1 MEKRYLTVSA
11 LNRYLKAKI
20 DADTQLQKIL
30 IKGEISNFKHHSSG
44 HLYFTLKDE
53 KSRIN
58 AVMFS
63 SKANKMLFKLENG
76 MKVLIQA
83 SVSVYDVAGTYQLY
97 VDSIEQDGLGNLF
110 LRYEQ
115 LKKQLSLEGLFD
127 LDKKITIPKFPS
139 KIAVLSAYPSAALAD
154 IVRTIN
160 LRFPVVRVIVFH
172 VAIPVQGKDAYIH
185 IIRTLNYVDTLKFS
199 TIIIA
204 RGGGSLEDLWN
215 FNEEGLARAIC
226 NCKTPI
232 ISGVGHEV
240 DFTICDFVADYRAA
254 TPTAAAIKATPD
266 LIELKQSVN
275 NLQYKLNTLMKQKIT
290 LNEQLLRRI
299 KSFYLFKNPDKLF
312 EDKKAKVDYLYDR
325 LNDIFTYNLSNQC
338 NKAKHLMQIFNHQAN
353 LFTINQNNHL
363 NLINQSMEQLM
374 KQKMKYEQE
383 RFYYLVSKL
392 NTLSPLTTLERGYA
406 IILKDEKVI
415 SKADDLKSGD
425 KVEIKMK
432 GGSQKAIIE

>member
-1 MEKRYLTVSA
+1 MEKKYLTVSA

-20 DADTQLQKIL
+20 DADTQLQRIL

-53 KSRIN
+53 QSRIN

-63 SKANKMLFKLENG
+63 SKARKMLFELENG

-97 VDSIEQDGLGNLF
+97 VDTIEQDGLGNLF

-115 LKKQLSLEGLFD
+115 LKKQLSLEGVFD
-127 LDKKITIPKFPS
+127 LDRKITIPKFPT

-160 LRFPVVRVIVFH
+160 LRFPVVRVIVFP
-172 VAIPVQGKDAYIH
+172 IPVQGKDAYIQ
-185 IIRTLNYVDTLKFS
+185 IIRTLNYVDTLGFS

-215 FNEEGLARAIC
+215 FNEEELARAIYR
-226 NCKTPI
+226 CKTPV

-266 LIELKQSVN
+266 LIELQQSVN
-275 NLQYKLNTLMKQKIT
+275 NLQYKLNTLMKQRIALNKQLLTKIT
-290 LNEQLLRRI
+290 
-299 KSFYLFKNPDKLF
+299 SFYLFRNPDKLF

-325 LNDIFTYNLSNQC
+325 LNDIFIYNLSNQS
-338 NKAKHLMQIFNHQAN
+338 NRAKHLIQTFNHQTN
-353 LFTINQNNHL
+353 LFTMNQNNHL
-363 NLINQSMEQLM
+363 NLINQSMEQLV

-415 SKADDLKSGD
+415 SMVDDLKSGD
-425 KVEIKMK
+425 KIEIKMK
-432 GGSQKAIIE
+432 DGSQKAIIE

>member
-30 IKGEISNFKHHSSG
+30 IKGEISNLKHHSSG

-63 SKANKMLFKLENG
+63 SKANKMLFELENG

-115 LKKQLSLEGLFD
+115 LKKQLSSEGLFD

-160 LRFPVVRVIVFH
+160 LRFPVVRVIIFP
-172 VAIPVQGKDAYIH
+172 IPVQGKDAYIH

-215 FNEEGLARAIC
+215 FNEEGLARAIY

-275 NLQYKLNTLMKQKIT
+275 NLQYKLNTLMKQKII

-325 LNDIFTYNLSNQC
+325 LNDIFTYNLTNQC
-338 NKAKHLMQIFNHQAN
+338 NKAKHLIQIFNHQAN

-406 IILKDEKVI
+406 IILKNEKVI
-415 SKADDLKSGD
+415 YKADDLKSGD

>member
-1 MEKRYLTVSA
+1 
-11 LNRYLKAKI
+11 
-20 DADTQLQKIL
+20 
-30 IKGEISNFKHHSSG
+30 
-44 HLYFTLKDE
+44 
-53 KSRIN
+53 
-58 AVMFS
+58 MFS
-63 SKANKMLFKLENG
+63 SKANKMLFELENG

-139 KIAVLSAYPSAALAD
+139 KIAILSAYPSAALAD

-160 LRFPVVRVIVFH
+160 LRFPVVRVIVFP
-172 VAIPVQGKDAYIH
+172 IPVQGKDAYIH

-299 KSFYLFKNPDKLF
+299 QSFYLFKNPDKLF

-363 NLINQSMEQLM
+363 NLINQSMKQLM

-406 IILKDEKVI
+406 IILKDEKII

>member
-1 MEKRYLTVSA
+1 MEKKYLTVSA

-20 DADTQLQKIL
+20 DADTQLQRIL

-53 KSRIN
+53 QSRIN

-63 SKANKMLFKLENG
+63 SKARKMLFELENG

-97 VDSIEQDGLGNLF
+97 VDTIEQDGLGNLF

-127 LDKKITIPKFPS
+127 LDRKITIPKFPT

-160 LRFPVVRVIVFH
+160 LRFPVVRVIVFP
-172 VAIPVQGKDAYIH
+172 IPVQGKDAYIQ
-185 IIRTLNYVDTLKFS
+185 IIRTLNYVDTLGFS

-215 FNEEGLARAIC
+215 FNEEELARAIYR
-226 NCKTPI
+226 CKTPV

-266 LIELKQSVN
+266 LIELQQSVN
-275 NLQYKLNTLMKQKIT
+275 NLQYKLNTLMKQRIALNKQLLTKIT
-290 LNEQLLRRI
+290 
-299 KSFYLFKNPDKLF
+299 SFYLFRNPDKLF

-325 LNDIFTYNLSNQC
+325 LNDIFIYNLSNQS
-338 NKAKHLMQIFNHQAN
+338 NKAKHLIQTFNHQTN
-353 LFTINQNNHL
+353 LFTMNQNNHL
-363 NLINQSMEQLM
+363 NLINQSMEQLV

-415 SKADDLKSGD
+415 SMVDDLKSGD
-425 KVEIKMK
+425 KIEIKMK
-432 GGSQKAIIE
+432 DGSQKAIIE

>member
-1 MEKRYLTVSA
+1 MDKKYLTVSA

-53 KSRIN
+53 QSRIN
-58 AVMFS
+58 AVMFF
-63 SKANKMLFKLENG
+63 SKAKKMLFELENG

-115 LKKQLSLEGLFD
+115 LKNQLSSEGLFD
-127 LDKKITIPKFPS
+127 QNKKHMIPKFPS

-160 LRFPVVRVIVFH
+160 LRFPVVRIIVFP
-172 VAIPVQGKDAYIH
+172 IPVQGKDAYLH
-185 IIRTLNYVDTLKFS
+185 IIRTLNYVDTLGFS

-215 FNEEGLARAIC
+215 FNEEGLARAIDK
-226 NCKTPI
+226 CKTPV

-266 LIELKQSVN
+266 LIELQQNVN

-290 LNEQLLRRI
+290 LNKQLLTKI
-299 KSFYLFKNPDKLF
+299 NSFYLFRNPDKLF

-325 LNDIFTYNLSNQC
+325 LNDIFTYNLSNQS
-338 NKAKHLMQIFNHQAN
+338 NKATHLIQTFNHQAN

-363 NLINQSMEQLM
+363 NLINQSMKQLV

-392 NTLSPLTTLERGYA
+392 NTLSPLMTLERGYA
-406 IILKDEKVI
+406 IILQDEKVV
-415 SKADDLKSGD
+415 SLAKNLKSGD

-432 GGSQKAIIE
+432 DGSQKAIIE

>member
-63 SKANKMLFKLENG
+63 SKANKMLFELENG

-139 KIAVLSAYPSAALAD
+139 KIAILSAYPSAALAD

-160 LRFPVVRVIVFH
+160 LRF
-172 VAIPVQGKDAYIH
+172 PVQGKDAYIH

-299 KSFYLFKNPDKLF
+299 QSFYLFKNPDKLF

-363 NLINQSMEQLM
+363 NLINQSMKQLM

-406 IILKDEKVI
+406 IILKDEKII

>member
-1 MEKRYLTVSA
+1 
-11 LNRYLKAKI
+11 
-20 DADTQLQKIL
+20 
-30 IKGEISNFKHHSSG
+30 
-44 HLYFTLKDE
+44 
-53 KSRIN
+53 
-58 AVMFS
+58 
-63 SKANKMLFKLENG
+63 
-76 MKVLIQA
+76 
-83 SVSVYDVAGTYQLY
+83 
-97 VDSIEQDGLGNLF
+97 
-110 LRYEQ
+110 
-115 LKKQLSLEGLFD
+115 
-127 LDKKITIPKFPS
+127 
-139 KIAVLSAYPSAALAD
+139 
-154 IVRTIN
+154 
-160 LRFPVVRVIVFH
+160 
-172 VAIPVQGKDAYIH
+172 
-185 IIRTLNYVDTLKFS
+185 
-199 TIIIA
+199 
-204 RGGGSLEDLWN
+204 
-215 FNEEGLARAIC
+215 
-226 NCKTPI
+226 
-232 ISGVGHEV
+232 
-240 DFTICDFVADYRAA
+240 
-254 TPTAAAIKATPD
+254 
-266 LIELKQSVN
+266 
-275 NLQYKLNTLMKQKIT
+275 MKQKIT